1 MKKHQCRPYLPME
14 TSVIYPQHLITILIT
29 LAIMVNLVPRHF
41 ANNSMSLKP
50 AASLIQTKLTTSPF
64 HFGSI
69 WFRYY
74 HREKDIFFLCWKP
87 DGLVFCKLSL
97 SASCSHLGQKSHSTK
112 QPLTLQLNS
121 SVNTL

>member
-14 TSVIYPQHLITILIT
+14 ASVKYQQHVITILIT
-29 LAIMVNLVPRHF
+29 LAINLVPRHF
-41 ANNSMSLKP
+41 ANISISLNP
-50 AASLIQTKLTTSPF
+50 AALLILTKLTTSPF
-64 HFGSI
+64 HLDSI

-74 HREKDIFFLCWKP
+74 RGEKDIFFLCWKP
-87 DGLVFCKLSL
+87 DGLVFCKLTL

-112 QPLTLQLNS
+112 QHLTLQLNS